1 MNRPARRVAQL
12 ALIALLVSVVRALP
26 VRAND
31 AWQPVSPDDLAL
43 KDNPKEPGADAM
55 ILYREVNVD
64 ARNSTV
70 NNYIRIK
77 IFTTKG
83 VSDQSDI
90 EIPYDK
96 AQESIQGIH
105 ARTIRP
111 DGTIVDFQ
119 GKTFDSEIAKGSGI
133 KYLAKTFTMPDVQP
147 GSIIEY
153 QYREQ
158 YDDRYYQDLGWV
170 IQSELYTRDAKFS
183 IKPDD
188 SSYALPLLWRGYALP
203 PSVKIQKDGKLYT
216 LEIHDLPGVQQELLM
231 PPAAAL
237 EARVSFF
244 YRDANE
250 PDFKTPADYWKW
262 IGKKLNSQVDHF
274 VDKKKQLTEEVAR
287 DVSPNDAPE
296 VKLQKLYDRAMKI
309 TNLDFQ
315 DAKSAKEAKQEQI
328 KPNNNV
334 EDVLDHGYGHTLDI
348 NFLFIGLARAAGF
361 EAADVRV
368 APRSGLYF
376 YPQREAASD
385 LSDEL
390 VWVRAGSKEYYLDPS
405 ARYYSFGVLPWY
417 ESAANG
423 IRVSKDG
430 GDLIM
435 TPPAVAASS
444 TIVRHIDVSVSPDL
458 SLAGT
463 FKIGFTGQEAA
474 TRRYN
479 DRDED
484 DAGRKKALADE
495 VKGWLP
501 AGSSVTVTSI
511 ADWDDME
518 KPVHIEGTLKVPG
531 YASGAMQSMLMPVEL
546 FQTNE
551 VGYFRSEKRVNEVD
565 FDYPYERVDDLIMHA
580 PAGYTIPAVPAA
592 QKIDP
597 GPISYELSASRLSDG
612 IEVNR
617 KLMITGIR
625 YPKQSYFG
633 LRNFFSI
640 ARTDDNARVLFQNA
654 ASARNN

>member
-1 MNRPARRVAQL
+1 MSRTAQRISRVT
-12 ALIALLVSVVRALP
+12 LIALLFSLVCALP
-26 VRAND
+26 ARAND
-31 AWQPVSPDDLAL
+31 AWLPVSPDDLAL

-64 ARNSTV
+64 AKNSTV

-90 EIPYDK
+90 QIPYDK
-96 AQESIQGIH
+96 AQESIQGIRG
-105 ARTIRP
+105 RTIRP
-111 DGTIVDFQ
+111 DGTVVDFQ
-119 GKTFDSEIAKGSGI
+119 GNTFDSEIAKGSGI

-147 GSIIEY
+147 GCIIEY

-158 YDDRYYQDLGWV
+158 YDDRYYWSLGWV
-170 IQSELYTRDAKFS
+170 IQSDLYTRDAQFS

-188 SSYALPLLWRGYALP
+188 ADYALPLLWRGYLLP
-203 PSVKIQKDGKLYT
+203 PSVKIQKQGTLYT
-216 LEIHDLPGVQQELLM
+216 LEIHDLPGVQQEPLM
-231 PPAAAL
+231 PRVAAL
-237 EARVSFF
+237 EARVGFF

-250 PDFKTPADYWKW
+250 PDFKTAAEYWKW
-262 IGKKLNSQVDHF
+262 IGKKWNTQVDHF
-274 VDKKKQLTEEVAR
+274 VDKRKQLTAEVER
-287 DVSPNDAPE
+287 DVSPGDSSE
-296 VKLQKLYDRAMKI
+296 VKLQKLYDRALKI
-309 TNLDFQ
+309 SNLDFQ
-315 DAKSAKEAKQEQI
+315 DAKSAKEEKQEQI

-334 EDVLDHGYGHTLDI
+334 EDVLNHGYGHSLDI

-368 APRSGLYF
+368 APRSGLFF
-376 YPQREAASD
+376 YPGREAASD
-385 LSDEL
+385 LSAEL
-390 VWVRAGSKEYYLDPS
+390 VWVRAGTKEYYLDPS

-423 IRVSKDG
+423 LRVSKDG
-430 GDLIM
+430 GEWIL
-435 TPPAVAASS
+435 TPPSVAASS
-444 TIVRHIDVSVSPDL
+444 TIVRHVDVSLSPDM

-463 FKIGFTGQEAA
+463 FKIDFTGQEAA
-474 TRRYN
+474 TRRYD

-484 DAGRKKALADE
+484 DAGRKKVLANE

-501 AGSSVTVTSI
+501 AGSTIEVTSI
-511 ADWDDME
+511 ADWDDVE
-518 KPVHIEGTLKVPG
+518 KPVHIEGTLKIPG
-531 YASGAMQSMLMPVEL
+531 YASGAMQSMLMPVEI

-580 PAGYTIPAVPAA
+580 PPGYTVPALPAA
-592 QKIDP
+592 QKINP
-597 GPISYELSASRLSDG
+597 GPISYELSASRLPDG
-612 IEVNR
+612 IEVKR
-617 KLMITGIR
+617 ELIITGIR